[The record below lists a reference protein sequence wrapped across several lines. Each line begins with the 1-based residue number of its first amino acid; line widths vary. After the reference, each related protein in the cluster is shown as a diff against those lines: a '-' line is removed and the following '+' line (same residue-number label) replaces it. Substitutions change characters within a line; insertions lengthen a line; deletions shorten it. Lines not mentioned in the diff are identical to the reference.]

1 MNPNLSRIA
10 LRPRGPFEVFDL
22 TLRFLRERP
31 RAFGV
36 LAAWMVLPLS
46 IALGALVWWTGGA
59 WWVLA
64 PTLVVTVVVQAP
76 FTVLGGRLLFAE
88 DASVRQAMWATLRA
102 TLGLL
107 ITWFLELLGV
117 ALVCTGFG
125 IVALPALLYLPETAL
140 LERVDIGRG
149 LRRSIRL
156 ASGHVGIAAVG
167 VIARFA
173 LTLWGALLGELSG
186 QALVGFVLQLGEP
199 FGSLGDGQ
207 LTPYMVLGILGVQ
220 PLIAVYRL
228 LLYVDVRTRMEGW
241 DLQVGLRA
249 LGLGTQR

>member
-1 MNPNLSRIA
+1 MNPHLSRIA

-31 RAFGV
+31 RAFSV
-36 LAAWMVLPLS
+36 LAAWMVLPPAVL
-46 IALGALVWWTGGA
+46 LGALAWWSSGS
-59 WWVLA
+59 WWVLV
-64 PTLVVTVVVQAP
+64 PTLLLTFVVQAP

-88 DASVRQAMWATLRA
+88 DASVRQAMGATARSA
-102 TLGLL
+102 GGLF
-107 ITWFLELLGV
+107 IAWFLELLGL
-117 ALVCTGFG
+117 ALVCSGFG
-125 IVALPALLYLPETAL
+125 IVALPVLLYLPETAL
-140 LERVDIGRG
+140 LERVDVGRG
-149 LRRSIRL
+149 LRRSMRL
-156 ASGHVGIAAVG
+156 ASGHLGVAVVG
-167 VIARFA
+167 VVARFA

-199 FGSLGDGQ
+199 FGSLAAGQ
-207 LTPYMVLGILGVQ
+207 LTPYAVLGILGVQ

-249 LGLGTQR
+249 LGLGTKP